1 MKIMNSTKI
10 FVLGLLSVILM
21 LVNIAGAV
29 QTNAYISNSGDNTV
43 SIIDTAINTVTATV
57 QVGTNPSGVALAP
70 NGETVYIG
78 NIGDNTVS
86 IIDTATNTVTATVQ
100 VGNTPSGI
108 AVSPDGTK
116 VYVASYTDGT
126 VSIIDTTNN
135 NAVTATVQIGTIGTK
150 PTGVAVTPDGTKV
163 YVANAG
169 DNTVYVIDT
178 TNNNAVTTVGTVGA
192 VGVGNQ
198 PFGIAVGP
206 GGTKVYVANN
216 GDNTVSVID
225 TTNNNAVTTVGVGN
239 QPYSVAVTPDGTKV
253 YVANNGDNTV
263 SVIDTT
269 NNNAVTSVGVG
280 NQPFGIA
287 ITPNGEYAYVA
298 NSVDNTVSIIDTTKN
313 TVTATVQVGKSP
325 MAVGQF
331 IGNIPIPGW
340 ADKEYPPNGPIVVNT
355 GGIGILVDPLIYD
368 TQLLYPG
375 TTAEAT
381 THVTNTNSNQENLLV
396 SLESAS
402 STNQLG
408 AQTTGIV
415 WIEPKAAGTETA
427 PSSTDYALT
436 ATGLVQGGTPAT
448 VLLIDSTTNLLPT
461 AIGTMILPANA
472 VYTVHYKLTLNPAA
486 PTSVEKSNL
495 HVVTSLTGSQ

>member
-29 QTNAYISNSGDNTV
+29 QTNAYITNSGDNTV

-100 VGNTPSGI
+100 VGTTPTGI

-206 GGTKVYVANN
+206 G
-216 GDNTVSVID
+216 
-225 TTNNNAVTTVGVGN
+225 
-239 QPYSVAVTPDGTKV
+239 GTKV

>member
-1 MKIMNSTKI
+1 MS
-10 FVLGLLSVILM
+10 
-21 LVNIAGAV
+21 
-29 QTNAYISNSGDNTV
+29 
-43 SIIDTAINTVTATV
+43 
-57 QVGTNPSGVALAP
+57 
-70 NGETVYIG
+70 
-78 NIGDNTVS
+78 
-86 IIDTATNTVTATVQ
+86 
-100 VGNTPSGI
+100 
-108 AVSPDGTK
+108 
-116 VYVASYTDGT
+116 
-126 VSIIDTTNN
+126 
-135 NAVTATVQIGTIGTK
+135 
-150 PTGVAVTPDGTKV
+150 
-163 YVANAG
+163 
-169 DNTVYVIDT
+169 
-178 TNNNAVTTVGTVGA
+178 
-192 VGVGNQ
+192 
-198 PFGIAVGP
+198 
-206 GGTKVYVANN
+206 
-216 GDNTVSVID
+216 
-225 TTNNNAVTTVGVGN
+225 VGN

-313 TVTATVQVGKSP
+313 TVTATVQVGNSP
-325 MAVGQF
+325 IAVGQF
-331 IGNIPIPGW
+331 IGNIPIWP

-448 VLLIDSTTNLLPT
+448 VLLADSINNLLPT